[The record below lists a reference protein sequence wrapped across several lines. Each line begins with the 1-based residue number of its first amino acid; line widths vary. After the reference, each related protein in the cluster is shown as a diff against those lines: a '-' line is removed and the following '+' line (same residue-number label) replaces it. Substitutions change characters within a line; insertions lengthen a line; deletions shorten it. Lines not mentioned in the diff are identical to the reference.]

1 MPLVEQETHFLHNEA
16 DLIIVSQ
23 SRTIDPPFPNVTPT
37 MMVVVALLSIVVVF
51 KVVPQLL
58 ARVVIALVV
67 GVAALC
73 TLTPNA
79 LSDLANIRDS
89 KRAIGV

>member
-1 MPLVEQETHFLHNEA
+1 
-16 DLIIVSQ
+16 
-23 SRTIDPPFPNVTPT
+23 
-37 MMVVVALLSIVVVF
+37 MMVVVTLLSIVVVF

>member
-1 MPLVEQETHFLHNEA
+1 
-16 DLIIVSQ
+16 
-23 SRTIDPPFPNVTPT
+23 
-37 MMVVVALLSIVVVF
+37 MMVVVVLLSIVVVF

-79 LSDLANIRDS
+79 LSDFANIRDS

>member
-1 MPLVEQETHFLHNEA
+1 
-16 DLIIVSQ
+16 
-23 SRTIDPPFPNVTPT
+23 

-67 GVAALC
+67 GIAALC

-89 KRAIGV
+89 NRAIGV

>member
-1 MPLVEQETHFLHNEA
+1 MT
-16 DLIIVSQ
+16 VSHKG
-23 SRTIDPPFPNVTPT
+23 TIDSPFPNATPT

-51 KVVPQLL
+51 KVVPRLL

-89 KRAIGV
+89 KRVIGV